1 MESSKV
7 WKIVGAA
14 GLIIVSG
21 ATVAYMLSEND
32 EQRIA
37 RWLKKD
43 IETLGTISKDSTGT
57 IKVQDFIELFKIIT
71 KYSKQK
77 IQLVKSK

>member
-21 ATVAYMLSEND
+21 AAVAYMLSEND